1 MKLYKYYENYGRMG
15 AIEGLFFLTDE
26 EVEKYKKYSGA
37 IYWDEL
43 LGKHSEGYF
52 NFSDDTLGVIELPEN
67 VVATLYEKL
76 GQVLSGPFDFEYFD
90 EIIQERMDEEDAEED
105 EDE

>member
-26 EVEKYKKYSGA
+26 EVEKYKEYTDYL
-37 IYWDEL
+37 YWDEL

-52 NFSDDTLGVIELPEN
+52 NFSDKTLEAIELPTD
-67 VVATLYEKL
+67 VVATLHEKL
-76 GQVLSGPFDFEYFD
+76 GKVLSGPFDFEYFD
-90 EIIQERMDEEDAEED
+90 EIIQERIDEDEEEDAD
-105 EDE
+105 ED